1 MGVQE
6 KISAFTR
13 LSLVW
18 APRKR
23 FPPGLIK
30 RLNQRRKGAGQAQVD
45 GKIQRVV

>member
-1 MGVQE
+1 MQE

-18 APRKR
+18 APGMRKR

-30 RLNQRRKGAGQAQVD
+30 RLKQWDKGAGQSWVD
-45 GKIQRVV
+45 GKIQHAV